1 MKKQQEHLSSSYP
14 AGLFVAVL
22 KDKQTNDQITQRPQ
36 EHLPSSFPAG
46 LFVAVLKDKQTN
58 EYGDAEPEAVGA
70 LPIII
75 SSRLV
80 CC

>member
-14 AGLFVAVL
+14 AGLSVAVL
-22 KDKQTNDQITQRPQ
+22 Q
-36 EHLPSSFPAG
+36 
-46 LFVAVLKDKQTN
+46 DKQTN
-58 EYGDAEPEAVGA
+58 EYGDGEPEAVGA

-80 CC
+80 CCCIKR